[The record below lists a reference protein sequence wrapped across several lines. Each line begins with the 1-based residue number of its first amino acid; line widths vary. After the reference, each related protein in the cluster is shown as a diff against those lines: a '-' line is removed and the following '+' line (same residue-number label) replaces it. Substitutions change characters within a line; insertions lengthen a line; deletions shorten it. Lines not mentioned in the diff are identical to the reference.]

1 MYFYGLFLAMRA
13 GSFMYFSATNPF
25 MKYGGVMGESKYKV
39 LRAIPRCYVPKT
51 VFVHAPISSDGLMA
65 LLQKEELPFP
75 IIIKPDVGE
84 RGRDVELIHSRSE
97 LHEYLKTRNFD
108 LIVQQYIP
116 DEMEFGI
123 LYHKVPGNKKGKVT
137 SIVRKGFLT
146 VTGDGKSTLRELIN
160 REIRAAKRAQYLHVK
175 HRSHIDSVPS
185 MGSKTVLEPIG
196 NHSRGTTFLNANDM
210 INSEINRVFD
220 RIASQIEGYYYG
232 RFDLKVPSEEDLYCG
247 KNIKIFELNGV
258 SSEVAH
264 VYDPDYKLGAAYRD
278 IARHMRYIFL
288 IGTENHARGVRYDSL
303 CKFLRD
309 LWAHLRK

>member
-1 MYFYGLFLAMRA
+1 
-13 GSFMYFSATNPF
+13 
-25 MKYGGVMGESKYKV
+25 MGESKYKV

-116 DEMEFGI
+116 DGMEFGI

-288 IGTENHARGVRYDSL
+288 IATENHARGVRYDSL